1 MKEKRKMPVG
11 VRRGDP
17 GEVPVNGGRADDE
30 YNVCLRRRTIFF
42 IEYFLNLERVHT
54 SCGDGPKKKV
64 PNFRILL
71 SFTKLFFFDKR
82 ESTHA
87 GRS

>member
-64 PNFRILL
+64 PNRK
-71 SFTKLFFFDKR
+71 TYELFSNFAFV
-82 ESTHA
+82 H
-87 GRS
+87 

>member
-1 MKEKRKMPVG
+1 MPVG

-64 PNFRILL
+64 PNRK
-71 SFTKLFFFDKR
+71 TYELFSNFAFV
-82 ESTHA
+82 H
-87 GRS
+87 